1 MSGVKTIAVIVIFF
15 TMILYGGKL
24 HAQQMGNFKSFDIQP
39 GANRTVM
46 IQWEINPE
54 GDTLRFEV
62 ERSSD
67 QKKWTRIMDI
77 APQPSHRYFVTDTLP
92 WEGLNYY
99 RVGQAGTIQRYIN
112 PVVKWVQI
120 SKTGSLYIW
129 PNPALDRL
137 NIKTPFT
144 KGRIDIL
151 DSGGKLIFNINIT
164 ALIIEVPIDHLPNG
178 IYYIHVI
185 HGNEVLT
192 QRFLKQ

>member
-1 MSGVKTIAVIVIFF
+1 MLFS
-15 TMILYGGKL
+15 
-24 HAQQMGNFKSFDIQP
+24 QQAGNFKSFDIQP
-39 GANRTVM
+39 GANRTVL

-54 GDTLRFEV
+54 ADSLRMEV

-67 QKKWTRIMDI
+67 QKIWERIIDI
-77 APQPSHRYFVTDTLP
+77 TPQLSHRYFVTDTLP
-92 WEGLNYY
+92 REGVNYY
-99 RVGQAGTIQRYIN
+99 RVAQAGILNRFVN

-120 SKTGSLYIW
+120 SKAGSLYIW

-164 ALIIEVPIDHLPNG
+164 ALIIEVPIDRLPNG
-178 IYYIHVI
+178 VYFIHVI
-185 HGNEVLT
+185 HENEILT